1 MIVRAGGGVQYL
13 TIGPDEAEQRLDR
26 WFRRQF
32 PQVKQGL
39 LEKLCRKGDVRVD
52 GAKAKTS
59 ARVAPG
65 QVVRVP
71 PLPGALPDD
80 GKRTDR
86 PQTEEP
92 SADEERMLLDAVV
105 WRDDHMIVLNKPPGL
120 AVQGGTGQQR
130 HLVAML
136 SALRFGRGDDPRLV
150 HRLDKDTSGLLVLA
164 RTGAASVELARL
176 FRSHAVEKIY
186 FAVVAGRP
194 DPARGTVR
202 YGLIK
207 AAAKGENEKMRLIHP
222 DEVAAT
228 EGAKHATTDYRVI
241 DQAAGRAAW
250 VALKPVTGRTHQLRA
265 HMAAI
270 GCPVAGDGK
279 YGGRGQEK
287 TEAGWGAGLGG
298 AISRK
303 LHLHAARLS
312 FVHPMSGKHMTF
324 AAPLPEHM
332 ARTWDIFGWNLAD
345 LPEPI
350 FGDD

>member
-1 MIVRAGGGVQYL
+1 MSRLQHL
-13 TIGPDEAEQRLDR
+13 TVGPDEAEQRLDR

-32 PQVKQGL
+32 PQVTQGR
-39 LEKLCRKGDVRVD
+39 LEKLCRKGEVRVD
-52 GAKAKTS
+52 GGRVKTS
-59 ARVAPG
+59 ARVGPG

-71 PLPGALPDD
+71 PLPDTPA
-80 GKRTDR
+80 TVADR
-86 PQTEEP
+86 IGPAGP
-92 SADEERMLLDAVV
+92 SAAETQAMSGAVLF
-105 WRDDHMIVLNKPPGL
+105 RDDHMIVLNKPPGL

-136 SALRFGRGDDPRLV
+136 PALRFGRADNPRLV
-150 HRLDKDTSGLLVLA
+150 HRLDKDTSGLVVLA
-164 RTGAASVELARL
+164 RTGAAAVELARL
-176 FRSHAVEKIY
+176 FRSRAVEKIY

-194 DPARGTVR
+194 EPAQGTISL
-202 YGLIK
+202 GLVK
-207 AAAKGENEKMRLIHP
+207 AGGNGEGEKMRLVHP
-222 DEVAAT
+222 DEVEAT

-250 VALKPVTGRTHQLRA
+250 VAMRPVTGRTHQLRA
-265 HMAAI
+265 HMAAL

-279 YGGRGQEK
+279 YGGRGQENDGS
-287 TEAGWGAGLGG
+287 GWGAGLGG

-312 FVHPMSGKHMTF
+312 FPHPMTGKCMSF

-332 ARTWDIFGWNLAD
+332 ARTWEVFGWSMAD